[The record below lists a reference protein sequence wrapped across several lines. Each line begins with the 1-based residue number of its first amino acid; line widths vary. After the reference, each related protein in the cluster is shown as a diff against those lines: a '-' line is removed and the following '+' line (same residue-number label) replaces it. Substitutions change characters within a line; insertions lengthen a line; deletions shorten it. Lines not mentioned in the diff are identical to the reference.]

1 MQVISGDVIGISSQI
16 RVISSEV
23 VGMPFDRSSVGSR
36 PPTRRARPTSTISS
50 RDGDVPTAL
59 SGLDAA
65 EYAASR
71 YEQTESSVLSAVSAS
86 GLFLCQ
92 PGNQS
97 AR

>member
-36 PPTRRARPTSTISS
+36 PPTRVGPTHKDFSS

-71 YEQTESSVLSAVSAS
+71 YEQNASSVLTAVSVS
-86 GLFLCQ
+86 VLFLCQ